1 MRLHNQSLPIF
12 ALTLIAACSEAKDET
27 PAPKPA
33 TEVMQ
38 SDSAEAIYLSDLD
51 RSEPR
56 AASQ

>member
-33 TEVMQ
+33 TDVMQ
-38 SDSAEAIYLSDLD
+38 SDSARDRMLD
-51 RSEPR
+51 VFQQLNRRVDEG
-56 AASQ
+56 